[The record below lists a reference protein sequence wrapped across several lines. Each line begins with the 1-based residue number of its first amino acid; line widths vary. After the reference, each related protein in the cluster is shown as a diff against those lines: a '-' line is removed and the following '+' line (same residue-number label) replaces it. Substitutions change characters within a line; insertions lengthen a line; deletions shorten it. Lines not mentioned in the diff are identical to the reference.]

1 MFIGKQMDEKN
12 FFILIDDVAINNMLS
27 RLIIKS
33 VYPTTKVVEHNQPAD
48 GLAYIATEFESNPTT
63 NAILLLDI
71 YMPNMD
77 GWEFLDK
84 FDQLSESIKNR
95 IKIFVLSSSISRVDK
110 ERADTNKN
118 VLGFA
123 VKPFSKETL
132 TAIVASCTGTGK
144 MGN

>member
-1 MFIGKQMDEKN
+1 MDEN
-12 FFILIDDVAINNMLS
+12 SFFILIDDVAINNMLS

-33 VYPTTKVVEHNQPAD
+33 LYPTTKVVEHTQPAE
-48 GLAYIATEFESNPTT
+48 GLAYIATDFENNPSLS
-63 NAILLLDI
+63 AILLLDI

-84 FDQLSESIKNR
+84 FELLQESIKKR

-110 ERADTNKN
+110 ERADKN
-118 VLGFA
+118 NNVQGFA

-132 TAIVASCTGTGK
+132 TAIVASCK
-144 MGN
+144 ENGNTN